1 MSMGFVDDQRSI
13 RVRRR
18 LVPRTTTAS
27 SMVLSGSSTEG
38 TSDGASDGTSEMP
51 GRRMSDSR
59 SGWRRISLLTP
70 ERSTGADASSFVR
83 RCAASRVSGLPGFWR
98 PDGSLLSVNFRD
110 GLSSV
115 IGIAFPCVRSG
126 SWILSARGWR
136 SLGALCHGDTET
148 RRKRLALTYF
158 AVAAE
163 KWRLYQRRFGKPWKR
178 VPFEYKSKRGPSQ
191 RPSGGRSSG

>member
-1 MSMGFVDDQRSI
+1 MGFVDDQRSI

-27 SMVLSGSSTEG
+27 SMVLSGSSIEG

-110 GLSSV
+110 GLSSE

-126 SWILSARGWR
+126 SWILSARQRG
-136 SLGALCHGDTET
+136 SLTKAPDHNSGRPLQKLSHGDTEAQ
-148 RRKRLALTYF
+148 RSK
-158 AVAAE
+158 AE
-163 KWRLYQRRFGKPWKR
+163 ASDIFC
-178 VPFEYKSKRGPSQ
+178 
-191 RPSGGRSSG
+191 